1 MSLTGIR
8 ASFAIN
14 ELSNELS
21 AVIAWA
27 RCKHLV
33 EGVVNISI

>member
-8 ASFAIN
+8 ASFAI
-14 ELSNELS
+14 NELS

-33 EGVVNISI
+33 EDVVNISI